1 MKDYVKFIDGLP
13 WIAKILVALFLGPLA
28 FGIYRIAKGKVI
40 LGLLCIFIFFWVFV
54 WVDLISILL
63 NKKLVWLV

>member
-13 WIAKILVALFLGPLA
+13 WIAMILLALFVGPLV

-54 WVDLISILL
+54 WVDLVSILL